1 MCIIKKHDIEGYLFQ
16 GRGGGVGGIFRDQSF
31 ANDTTIYLKCYIE
44 NIDKFKVVLDVFC
57 STSRLKI
64 NSSKFIAI

>member
-1 MCIIKKHDIEGYLFQ
+1 MGIIKKIWYDIEGYLFQ
-16 GRGGGVGGIFRDQSF
+16 GGGGGIFRDQSF

-64 NSSKFIAI
+64 NSSKFVAI